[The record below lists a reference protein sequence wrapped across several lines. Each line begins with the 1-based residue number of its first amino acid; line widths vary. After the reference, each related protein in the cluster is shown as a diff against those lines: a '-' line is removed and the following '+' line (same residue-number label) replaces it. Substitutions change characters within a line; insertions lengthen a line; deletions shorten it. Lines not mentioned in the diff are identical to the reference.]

1 MNELMT
7 IERFD
12 ENQETFLTGIIE
24 SKGGNLPVQIEVI
37 KNVFE
42 FTDFKAKAWKMV
54 TDKMRKLDEHSEA
67 YNSALRSGQNWGIAA
82 LYAQKRMGECTRE
95 MPQGIK
101 GPKNNLIRGEDKT
114 ISKQKTLKAQGID
127 FRKVS
132 EFERI
137 ANNPDVLEQV
147 IESAKEHGEIPTKT
161 AVINTIRFK
170 EAKKRSE
177 ENDNKKIAKK
187 VRETPKAVK
196 KYFTALAT
204 YKDALAEAVEATKQ
218 GMFSAESKNII
229 ITKHDGIKILMHK
242 MEVHI

>member
-95 MPQGIK
+95 IPKIK
-101 GPKNNLIRGEDKT
+101 GGGSGGGADLSTGIIPKRE
-114 ISKQKTLKAQGID
+114 TLKQVGITN
-127 FRKVS
+127 KKAS
-132 EFERI
+132 ENERI
-137 ANNPDVLEQV
+137 ANNPEILEQV
-147 IESAKEHGEIPTKT
+147 ISSAKEHGEIPTKT